1 MPEKSDFLTYEE
13 NRLIECNNTDM
24 LQKGAD
30 VRVLYLVSELLIPCL
45 IFYIVA
51 YGLMAKRNIY
61 SDFVDGAGDGLKTA
75 VKILP
80 TLVGLMVT
88 VGVLRASG
96 FLDWIAGWIGKLSDP
111 LGFPAALVPLA
122 IVRLFSASAASGLL
136 TDLYKQYGT
145 DSQIGTIA
153 SLMMSCTETVFYTMS
168 VYFLAAR
175 VNKTRYTLAGAL
187 AAVIAG
193 IAASVVLAGFAG

>member
-1 MPEKSDFLTYEE
+1 MNF
-13 NRLIECNNTDM
+13 
-24 LQKGAD
+24 
-30 VRVLYLVSELLIPCL
+30 LYLLSELLIPCL

-61 SDFVDGAGDGLKTA
+61 SDFVEGAGEGLKTA
-75 VKILP
+75 VRILP
-80 TLVGLMVT
+80 TLVGLMVA

-96 FLDWIAGWIGKLSDP
+96 FLDLIAGWIGRISEP

-122 IVRLFSASAASGLL
+122 LVRMFSASAATGLL

-168 VYFLAAR
+168 VYFMAAK
-175 VNKTRYTLAGAL
+175 VSKSRYTLAGAL
-187 AAVIAG
+187 TAVAAG
-193 IAASVVLAGFAG
+193 IAASVFLAGTGG

>member
-1 MPEKSDFLTYEE
+1 M
-13 NRLIECNNTDM
+13 
-24 LQKGAD
+24 
-30 VRVLYLVSELLIPCL
+30 
-45 IFYIVA
+45 VA
-51 YGLMAKRNIY
+51 
-61 SDFVDGAGDGLKTA
+61 
-75 VKILP
+75 
-80 TLVGLMVT
+80 

>member
-1 MPEKSDFLTYEE
+1 MKTVIQILLYLS
-13 NRLIECNNTDM
+13 DM
-24 LQKGAD
+24 LVPFLILYVVAHGLLARRPVYDDFVKGA
-30 VRVLYLVSELLIPCL
+30 
-45 IFYIVA
+45 
-51 YGLMAKRNIY
+51 K
-61 SDFVDGAGDGLKTA
+61 DGLKT
-75 VKILP
+75 VLQILP
-80 TLVGLMVT
+80 TLVGLMVA